1 MDTHTHIQVY
11 SIHVYICAYANIIIK
26 KHNICWLHSIDRV
39 KKRLK
44 REHWWRREEHEQ
56 CRKMAQTCKSVEM
69 YRGKPKSTTE
79 RQHVRAPPRAS
90 HSLRFARLKRAQ
102 VGRTQNTN
110 YSIIVVTSSSSAKSS
125 QTITHPSCFFQSCFF
140 MNLRI
145 YRYDPDQQAKPFLQE
160 YTIDLKACGPMILDA
175 LIKIK
180 DEARLR
186 SNWDK
191 TRDGARGARDWHELV
206 ISRWD
211 TSTTWEKTWAPWNF
225 GKQLS

>member
-1 MDTHTHIQVY
+1 M
-11 SIHVYICAYANIIIK
+11 
-26 KHNICWLHSIDRV
+26 
-39 KKRLK
+39 
-44 REHWWRREEHEQ
+44 
-56 CRKMAQTCKSVEM
+56 
-69 YRGKPKSTTE
+69 KSTSNVGKWRKLANRSKCTE
-79 RQHVRAPPRAS
+79 VNRKAQLKGNMCEHHPEQVI
-90 HSLRFARLKRAQ
+90 HLDLHDWKRAQ